1 MSPRPEPV
9 EGPHRVLGVDGCP
22 DGWVAVAPDPGR
34 TRVYTAPTLA
44 AVIARAEQDGPLA
57 HVGVD
62 IPIGLPGSGPRQ
74 ADLLARERLGRRR
87 SSLFLTP
94 VREALETPDYA
105 EAVTLN
111 RARTGQ
117 GFSRQAFG
125 LRTKVLEVDA
135 LVRAGG
141 RVLLEVHPELSFA
154 TLAGAPLAAGKKTW
168 AGAVERRRLL
178 AAAGIVLDAD
188 LGPDPGRAGVDDVLD
203 AGAAA
208 WTALRVR
215 DGRATCLPDPPEPL
229 PHGLTGAIWV

>member
-1 MSPRPEPV
+1 M
-9 EGPHRVLGVDGCP
+9 LGVDGCP
-22 DGWVAVAPDPGR
+22 DGWVAVAPEADR
-34 TRVYTAPTLA
+34 ARVYSAPTLL
-44 AVIARAEQDGPLA
+44 AVIARAEQDGPLV

-62 IPIGLPGSGPRQ
+62 IPIGLPAAGQRQ
-74 ADLLARERLGRRR
+74 ADLLARDRLGRRR

-94 VREALETPDYA
+94 VRDALELPDYV
-105 EAVTLN
+105 EAVALH
-111 RARTGQ
+111 RAHTGQ

-141 RVLLEVHPELSFA
+141 RPLLEVHPELSFA
-154 TLAGAPLAAGKKTW
+154 TLAGAPLTAGKKTW

-178 AAAGIVLDAD
+178 ASVGIVLDDD
-188 LGPDPGRAGVDDVLD
+188 LGPDAGRAGVDEVLD

-208 WTALRVR
+208 WTVLRVR
-215 DGRATCLPDPPEPL
+215 DGRATCLPDPPELL